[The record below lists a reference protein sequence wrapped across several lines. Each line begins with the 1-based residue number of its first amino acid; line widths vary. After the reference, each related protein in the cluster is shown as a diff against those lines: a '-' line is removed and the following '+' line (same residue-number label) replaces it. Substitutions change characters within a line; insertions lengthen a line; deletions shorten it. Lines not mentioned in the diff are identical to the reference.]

1 MIEQIKKN
9 LLPIGISVIILLTVN
24 RIPYVNL
31 FAQEFIVLLLSL
43 TWIILKRRMH
53 ISTNQTVYFVLFL
66 FGLTFILDFVDL
78 RFYSEAIGNFIFV
91 LLVLTVIS
99 NIFKKA

>member
-9 LLPIGISVIILLTVN
+9 LLPISVPAIILLTVN

-31 FAQEFIVLLLSL
+31 FAQEFIVLVLSI
-43 TWIILKRRMH
+43 TWIILKRRMR

-66 FGLTFILDFVDL
+66 FGFSFILDFVNL

-91 LLVLTVIS
+91 LLVLTVLT